1 MREEFFG
8 YYKPKKDEFT
18 KMWQEGIFVFDANVL
33 LNIYRY
39 SPQTRGEFFNILRQ
53 LKDRIWVPHQAAFE
67 YFENRESVIAQ
78 QYAISDEIEGFLRN
92 ALKEVEARYTKG
104 HPFANTSHIAE
115 IIKKSI
121 EEIKSAIQKA
131 MSNSP
136 NLLEEDIL
144 LDQIT
149 ELFDEKVGQPY
160 PKDKL
165 KEVHAEAK
173 RRIEE
178 QIPPGF
184 KDAKKDDERSC
195 GDVVLWL
202 QLLDFAKSRQ
212 KPIIF
217 TTDDRK
223 EDWWRRDKGKTIG
236 PRPELVAEVHV
247 QATVPFYMYHA
258 DVFMKR
264 AQEFL
269 GLQIQSE
276 AIEEV
281 REVGQQDE
289 ASYQYDQQTR
299 ELQELLELLNI
310 SEQVITTPGKS
321 SRQVN
326 LVTLGPTSGLFSF
339 GESPIGKLRVVTSGS
354 TPDLSSFGESLTG
367 RVGLFTLGSTPGL
380 PIRVTS
386 DLAESNIK
394 ISGSTTMSDF
404 NELRKNDKP
413 LDDEVDKKMRLFS
426 LHPNDLLV

>member
-1 MREEFFG
+1 
-8 YYKPKKDEFT
+8 
-18 KMWQEGIFVFDANVL
+18 
-33 LNIYRY
+33 
-39 SPQTRGEFFNILRQ
+39 
-53 LKDRIWVPHQAAFE
+53 
-67 YFENRESVIAQ
+67 
-78 QYAISDEIEGFLRN
+78 
-92 ALKEVEARYTKG
+92 
-104 HPFANTSHIAE
+104 
-115 IIKKSI
+115 
-121 EEIKSAIQKA
+121 
-131 MSNSP
+131 
-136 NLLEEDIL
+136 
-144 LDQIT
+144 
-149 ELFDEKVGQPY
+149 
-160 PKDKL
+160 
-165 KEVHAEAK
+165 
-173 RRIEE
+173 
-178 QIPPGF
+178 
-184 KDAKKDDERSC
+184 
-195 GDVVLWL
+195 
-202 QLLDFAKSRQ
+202 
-212 KPIIF
+212 
-217 TTDDRK
+217 
-223 EDWWRRDKGKTIG
+223 
-236 PRPELVAEVHV
+236 
-247 QATVPFYMYHA
+247 
-258 DVFMKR
+258 MKR

-413 LDDEVDKKMRLFS
+413 LDDEVDKK
-426 LHPNDLLV
+426 DETI